1 MIKVLIVDDS
11 QVTRELLK
19 YILSSDSEIQIIGTA
34 SNGLEAIEFVEKQL
48 PDVITMD
55 INMPKMDGIEAIRK
69 IMSSNPVPIIIV
81 SSSLN
86 PNDVKDSY
94 KAMEAGALLI
104 VSKPGGSTTP
114 DYLNMSKNLIDS
126 VKLMSEIKVVKRWSK
141 RNPDNIFVN
150 NHNKELARDNKEKI
164 KIVVIGVSTGGPP
177 VLQTI
182 LSSLPENF
190 SLPILIVQHISEGFL
205 PGLVQWLNETSKL
218 KVSIAMKDEIA
229 KPGHVYLAPNKFQ
242 MSVDR
247 SGKINLTN
255 DKPENSTIPSVSYL
269 FRSVAK
275 EYGSRAMGI
284 LLTGMGKDGANELLL
299 MKESGAITIAQ
310 NKESSTIF
318 GMPGEA
324 VKINAAKYIIS
335 PEKIVDILSSFVDNK

>member
-11 QVTRELLK
+11 QVTRELLN
-19 YILSSDSEIQIIGTA
+19 YILSSDPEIQVIGTA
-34 SNGLEAIEFVEKQL
+34 TNGIEAIEFVQKKL

-86 PNDVKDSY
+86 PNDINDSY
-94 KAMEAGALLI
+94 RAMEAGALLI
-104 VSKPGGSTTP
+104 VSKPGGLTTP

-141 RNPDNIFVN
+141 RNIDNIPVVN
-150 NHNKELARDNKEKI
+150 NKELVTGYKEKI

-218 KVSIAMKDEIA
+218 KVSIAVQDEIA
-229 KPGHVYLAPNKFQ
+229 EPGNVYLAPNKFQ
-242 MSVDR
+242 MKVDR
-247 SGKINLTN
+247 SGKINLSN

-275 EYGSRAMGI
+275 EYGNRAIGI

-299 MKESGAITIAQ
+299 MRESGAITIAQ
-310 NKESSTIF
+310 DKESSTIF

-324 VKINAAKYIIS
+324 VKINAAKYIIP
-335 PEKIVDILSSFVDNK
+335 PEKIVDILISFVENK